1 MLKSVTMSA
10 QAQKDQAYLL
20 SPQDSGDV
28 ERKNR
33 GTRGGEEWHKELG
46 SGYVI
51 AIALMISQQPEL
63 AAKDLL
69 V

>member
-1 MLKSVTMSA
+1 MISHIYSLPKTQVTW
-10 QAQKDQAYLL
+10 K
-20 SPQDSGDV
+20 
-28 ERKNR
+28 RKHT
-33 GTRGGEEWHKELG
+33 GARGGEEWYKVLG

-51 AIALMISQQPEL
+51 AIALMISHQLEI